1 MDRLKENL
9 SGIFSTKL
17 RSNQSIKQ
25 NLRTMSTMIYELK
38 VVGNNLIDEQQ
49 VQGSIHSLHGM

>member
-49 VQGSIHSLHGM
+49 VQGSIHSLHDM